1 MLDYSD
7 LTYYKE
13 GGNIFAGGY
22 KVTDIVK
29 YQGHTPPYDINLES
43 LDHQSGGGRE
53 GEGEGGKSMT
63 NLGVPSGLFYLA
75 QRVHPTQV
83 PFASHEMIPDDL
95 YDNLLQLVKMDT
107 NAKTNKTNK
116 TKSQTKKT
124 NTSKNNKK
132 KSKKRT

>member
-29 YQGHTPPYDINLES
+29 YQGHQPYDINLES
-43 LDHQSGGGRE
+43 LMSDHQGG
-53 GEGEGGKSMT
+53 GGKSMS
-63 NLGVPSGLFYLA
+63 NLGVPSGLFYLT
-75 QRVHPTQV
+75 QRVQQTQV

-95 YDNLLQLVKMDT
+95 YDNLLQLVKMDNKIQT
-107 NAKTNKTNK
+107 NTKAKMKMK
-116 TKSQTKKT
+116 MKSKKT
-124 NTSKNNKK
+124 NTNTNKNNKK
-132 KSKKRT
+132 KSKKR

>member
-13 GGNIFAGGY
+13 GGNIYAGGY

-29 YQGHTPPYDINLES
+29 YQGHQPYDINLES
-43 LDHQSGGGRE
+43 LMADHQKVGGGGGQGT
-53 GEGEGGKSMT
+53 GEGDKSMS

-75 QRVHPTQV
+75 QRVQQTQV

-95 YDNLLQLVKMDT
+95 YDNLLQLVM
-107 NAKTNKTNK
+107 
-116 TKSQTKKT
+116 
-124 NTSKNNKK
+124 
-132 KSKKRT
+132 

>member
-29 YQGHTPPYDINLES
+29 YQGHQPYEINLES
-43 LDHQSGGGRE
+43 AISDHQ
-53 GEGEGGKSMT
+53 EGGVKSMS
-63 NLGVPSGLFYLA
+63 NLGIPSGLFYLT
-75 QRVHPTQV
+75 QRVQQTHV

-107 NAKTNKTNK
+107 KIQTNTKMKTNKNK
-116 TKSQTKKT
+116 NNNS
-124 NTSKNNKK
+124 NKK
-132 KSKKRT
+132 KSKKRS

>member
-29 YQGHTPPYDINLES
+29 YQGHQPEYDINMES
-43 LDHQSGGGRE
+43 LSSENQTGGGV
-53 GEGEGGKSMT
+53 GGGDKSMS
-63 NLGVPSGLFYLA
+63 NLGVPSGLFFLS
-75 QRVHPTQV
+75 QRIQQTHV

-95 YDNLLQLVKMDT
+95 YDNLLQLVKIQT
-107 NAKTNKTNK
+107 TIKI
-116 TKSQTKKT
+116 KSK
-124 NTSKNNKK
+124 KNNNNKHKK

>member
-107 NAKTNKTNK
+107 NINTKK
-116 TKSQTKKT
+116 TKSNK
-124 NTSKNNKK
+124 NKNNKNNNNK
-132 KSKKRT
+132 IFYKN

>member
-13 GGNIFAGGY
+13 EGNIFAGGY

-29 YQGHTPPYDINLES
+29 YQGHQPYDINLES
-43 LDHQSGGGRE
+43 LDTQGGG
-53 GEGEGGKSMT
+53 GGQGDKSMS

-75 QRVHPTQV
+75 QRVQQTQV

-95 YDNLLQLVKMDT
+95 YDNLLQLVKMDNKIQT
-107 NAKTNKTNK
+107 NTKATMK
-116 TKSQTKKT
+116 TKMKTKKT
-124 NTSKNNKK
+124 SINKNKNNKR
-132 KSKKRT
+132 KSKKRS

>member
-29 YQGHTPPYDINLES
+29 YQGHQPYDINLES
-43 LDHQSGGGRE
+43 LDLQTG
-53 GEGEGGKSMT
+53 GEGEKSMS
-63 NLGVPSGLFYLA
+63 NLGIPSGLFYLS
-75 QRVHPTQV
+75 QRVQQTMV

-95 YDNLLQLVKMDT
+95 YDNLLQLVKMDNKIQT
-107 NAKTNKTNK
+107 NIKSK
-116 TKSQTKKT
+116 TKKI
-124 NTSKNNKK
+124 NKNNKK

>member
-29 YQGHTPPYDINLES
+29 YQGHQPYDINTES
-43 LDHQSGGGRE
+43 LLLDNQMGGGE
-53 GEGEGGKSMT
+53 GTGTGTEDKSMS

-75 QRVHPTQV
+75 QRVQQTQV

-95 YDNLLQLVKMDT
+95 YDNLLRLVKMDT
-107 NAKTNKTNK
+107 STNAKTKA
-116 TKSQTKKT
+116 KSKKT
-124 NTSKNNKK
+124 SINKNNKK
-132 KSKKRT
+132 KSKKRD

>member
-29 YQGHTPPYDINLES
+29 YQGHQPYDINFES
-43 LDHQSGGGRE
+43 LISDHQTGG
-53 GEGEGGKSMT
+53 GEGGGGGEKSML
-63 NLGVPSGLFYLA
+63 NLGVPSGLFYLS
-75 QRVHPTQV
+75 QRVQQTQV

-95 YDNLLQLVKMDT
+95 YDT
-107 NAKTNKTNK
+107 NINTKK
-116 TKSQTKKT
+116 TKS
-124 NTSKNNKK
+124 NKNNKNKNNNNNK
-132 KSKKRT
+132 KSKKRG

>member
-29 YQGHTPPYDINLES
+29 YQGHQPYDINTES
-43 LDHQSGGGRE
+43 LLLDNQE
-53 GEGEGGKSMT
+53 GGGKSMS
-63 NLGVPSGLFYLA
+63 NLGVPSGLFYLT
-75 QRVHPTQV
+75 QRVQQTQV

-95 YDNLLQLVKMDT
+95 YDNLLRLVKMDNKIQTST
-107 NAKTNKTNK
+107 NAKTKA
-116 TKSQTKKT
+116 KSKKT
-124 NTSKNNKK
+124 SINKNNKK
-132 KSKKRT
+132 KSKKRA